1 MLCPYGTVLHRT
13 AVRVSARTL
22 RVYPS
27 MRVPTMRVP
36 VFSVGMR
43 FSVNLLTGKPKMADI
58 GPTCCS
64 GICGVCVCGGGRA
77 YVTDQLRS

>member
-1 MLCPYGTVLHRT
+1 MLHAVPVRYRT
-13 AVRVSARTL
+13 APYSRTGIGQNVTCTRL
-22 RVYPS
+22 CVYPVS
-27 MRVPTMRVP
+27 MRVP

-64 GICGVCVCGGGRA
+64 GICGVCVCGGGGR
-77 YVTDQLRS
+77 T